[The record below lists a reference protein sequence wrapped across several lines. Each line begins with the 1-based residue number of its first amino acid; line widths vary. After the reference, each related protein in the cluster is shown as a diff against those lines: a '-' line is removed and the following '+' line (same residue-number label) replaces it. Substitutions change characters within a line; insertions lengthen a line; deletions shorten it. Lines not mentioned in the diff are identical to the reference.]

1 MLALELVDEV
11 IDHPVVE
18 VLATK
23 VSVSGS
29 RLDLKDAVLNGEN
42 GHIEGAA
49 AEVEDEDVG
58 LLALALLLVKA
69 VSDGSGGRLV
79 DDTEDVEPGDDAGIL
94 GRLALGVVEVLQVQN
109 RISKLGLVAETVKSA
124 CLVPIA

>member
-29 RLDLKDAVLNGEN
+29 RLDLKDAVLNGED

-49 AEVEDEDVG
+49 TEIEDEDVG

-94 GRLALGVVEVLQVQN
+94 GRLALGVVEVLEV
-109 RISKLGLVAETVKSA
+109 
-124 CLVPIA
+124 